1 MEELCLLCGKLV
13 LLEDM
18 KRHMDRVHENS
29 KNVKCSD
36 CDLIFA
42 SDKKMMNHRRIHNV
56 KVFKCDEHT
65 EQAHHRVRVF
75 CHTHQYQTSNRQLGT
90 PNQGKKQHSM
100 IVHLNSNNL

>member
-42 SDKKMMNHRRIHNV
+42 SDKKMMNHRIIHNV
-56 KVFKCDEHT
+56 KLFICDAVNCQYLSKNKSNLEQHKKVVHCLRTALYDGTFK
-65 EQAHHRVRVF
+65 
-75 CHTHQYQTSNRQLGT
+75 
-90 PNQGKKQHSM
+90 
-100 IVHLNSNNL
+100 